1 MCCGVLSDENSMFQ
15 TAYVQV
21 FLKTST
27 APFKAVKGTTEK
39 IQVQLI
45 VKKNCPQPFMS
56 ALTTLRPAL
65 NLGQEPGFK
74 AQMTCVSTLV

>member
-1 MCCGVLSDENSMFQ
+1 MCCGVPSDENSMFQ

-45 VKKNCPQPFMS
+45 VKKI
-56 ALTTLRPAL
+56 ALSPLCQR
-65 NLGQEPGFK
+65 
-74 AQMTCVSTLV
+74 